1 MIRTKTIGV
10 LAGSA
15 ALLVSSACADLNVT
29 NPNNPDIE
37 RALASPAD
45 VQSVAVSSLNS
56 WYLASTNGEGAYMG
70 LAVTADVLTAN
81 FGNFGMRFNNLEPR
95 IPYENNSAGGDR
107 DVAETPWSDN
117 YAALG
122 AANDA
127 LRAFANGIV
136 LDGGQAETDKYKAIA
151 LFTQAGS
158 LGNLAWMFDQAF
170 VVDET
175 MDVNAAPPELVP
187 YTEVSAAAQAKWDAL
202 IALTAGKNEEYD
214 ATVLPLVGTS
224 LTSQTLNQLANTMA
238 ARQMVFTART
248 KAETEA
254 LNWGQILAYAEKGI
268 SSTAGASGTS
278 FDMVVQG
285 DGGTTWYSLNNAYG
299 NLDSWLR
306 ADMRLIHEMDP
317 SQPAKFNGTIVQ
329 PNPNP
334 PDARMGTS
342 VTDTEKDYVFLNKTA
357 GQASRGVWMQ
367 SPWYHAR
374 YKAHNWDSPTG
385 LETPVPYILAAEN
398 DLMIAEGLVRT
409 GGDLARAAALINKTR
424 VGRGH
429 LAPATAADGATGL
442 LAKALYERH
451 VELVNTGGIEW
462 YDRRR
467 MDDLQEGTFRHLPI
481 PASQLEALSMPIYTF
496 GGVGKP
502 DMRIAAP
509 NGRIIEFHSAPRARG
524 ASSIQRANW

>member
-1 MIRTKTIGV
+1 MIRSKTFGV

-15 ALLVSSACADLNVT
+15 ALLASSACADLNVT

-95 IPYENNSAGGDR
+95 IAYENNSAGGDR
-107 DVAETPWSDN
+107 DVAETPWQDN

-136 LDGGQAETDKYKAIA
+136 LAGGQEETDKYKAIA
-151 LFTQAGS
+151 LFAQAGS
-158 LGNLAWMFDQAF
+158 LGNLAFLFDQAF
-170 VVDET
+170 VVDEAT
-175 MDVNAAPPELVP
+175 DVNAAAPELQP
-187 YTEVSAAAQAKWDAL
+187 YTAVNDAALSKWDAV
-202 IALTAGKNEEYD
+202 IAITNGKSEEYED
-214 ATVLPLVGTS
+214 GVLPLVGAP
-224 LTSQTLNQLANTMA
+224 LTSETLNQLANTMA
-238 ARQMVFTART
+238 ARQMVLAART
-248 KAETEA
+248 KAQTEA
-254 LNWGQILAYAEKGI
+254 LDWGKVLAYAEKGI
-268 SSTAGASGTS
+268 SGPAGASGTS
-278 FDMVVQG
+278 FDMLIQG

-299 NLDSWLR
+299 NLSSWLR
-306 ADMRLIHEMDP
+306 VDMRLIHEMDP
-317 SQPAKFNGTIVQ
+317 TQPSKFNGTIV
-329 PNPNP
+329 PANPNS
-334 PDARMGTS
+334 PDARMGKS
-342 VTDTEKDYVFLNKTA
+342 VDDEDADYVFLGAVT
-357 GQASRGVWMQ
+357 GQASRGIWMQ
-367 SPWYHAR
+367 SPWYHGR
-374 YKAHNWDSPTG
+374 YKEHNWDSPTG
-385 LETPVPYILAAEN
+385 LETPVPYILVAEN

-409 GGDLARAAALINKTR
+409 GGDLARAADLINKTR

-429 LAPATAADGATGL
+429 LAPATAADGAAGL
-442 LAKALYERH
+442 LDKLMYERH

-467 MDDLQEGTFRHLPI
+467 IDDLQEGTIRSLPV
-481 PASQLEALSMPIYTF
+481 PAAQLEALSLPIYTF

-509 NGRIIEFHSAPRARG
+509 NGQIIEFHSAPRSRG
-524 ASSIQRANW
+524 AGSIQKANW